1 MFEAVVRIY
10 GHGHGDRSETAA
22 TGVLALTVKVVPPS
36 YTEENPERKE
46 RSMTR
51 LAWGVFFGCLC
62 LSNHLIVFA
71 GGTALEPGD
80 QFFLRQASKG
90 GLLEVRLAE
99 LAAERAAN
107 PAIQDVA
114 AKLLEDH
121 RRANER
127 LKAFAEQQHVMLPT
141 ELGKHQEDVD
151 RLAQLSGPDFGKAY
165 LKEMVDHHEQAVAT
179 FQRQAEEGADP
190 HIRAWAGQLVTTLRT
205 HLHMVQEIAEKL
217 SVQTEDL
224 SLRPQQVGPV
234 RPVPR

>member
-1 MFEAVVRIY
+1 
-10 GHGHGDRSETAA
+10 
-22 TGVLALTVKVVPPS
+22 
-36 YTEENPERKE
+36 
-46 RSMTR
+46 MTR
-51 LAWGVFFGCLC
+51 LAWYLFSGFLC
-62 LSNHLIVFA
+62 LGGHLVAFA
-71 GGTALEPGD
+71 DEAALEPGD

-99 LAAERAAN
+99 LAAERVVT

-127 LKAFAEQQHVMLPT
+127 LKAFADRQRLALPT
-141 ELGKHQEDVD
+141 ELGKHQLDVD

-165 LKEMVDHHEQAVAT
+165 LKEMIEHHEQAVAT

-190 HIRAWAGQLVTTLRT
+190 HIRAWAMELVTTLRD
-205 HLHMVQEIAEKL
+205 HLRMAQGIAEKL
-217 SVQTEDL
+217 SVDTEDL

>member
-1 MFEAVVRIY
+1 
-10 GHGHGDRSETAA
+10 
-22 TGVLALTVKVVPPS
+22 
-36 YTEENPERKE
+36 
-46 RSMTR
+46 MTR
-51 LAWGVFFGCLC
+51 FAWYVFFGCLC
-62 LSNHLIVFA
+62 LGNQLLVFA
-71 GGTALEPGD
+71 DEAALEPGD

-107 PAIQDVA
+107 PAIQDAA

-121 RRANER
+121 RQANER
-127 LKAFAEQQHVMLPT
+127 LKAFADRQNVTLPT

-165 LKEMVDHHEQAVAT
+165 LKEMVEHHQQAVAT
-179 FQRQAEEGADP
+179 FQREAEEGANP
-190 HIRAWAGQLVTTLRT
+190 HIRAWAAQLVTTLRD
-205 HLHMVQEIAEKL
+205 HLHMVQGIAEKL

-234 RPVPR
+234 RPAPR

>member
-1 MFEAVVRIY
+1 
-10 GHGHGDRSETAA
+10 
-22 TGVLALTVKVVPPS
+22 
-36 YTEENPERKE
+36 
-46 RSMTR
+46 MTR
-51 LAWGVFFGCLC
+51 LAWCLFLGFLC
-62 LSNHLIVFA
+62 LGGHLVVFA
-71 GGTALEPGD
+71 DEAALEPGD

-99 LAAERAAN
+99 LAAERSVN

-127 LKAFAEQQHVMLPT
+127 LKAFADRQQLALPT
-141 ELGKHQEDVD
+141 ELGKHQVDVD

-165 LKEMVDHHEQAVAT
+165 LKEMIEHHDQAVAT

-190 HIRAWAGQLVTTLRT
+190 HIRAWATELVTTLRD
-205 HLHMVQEIAEKL
+205 HLRMVQGIAEKL
-217 SVQTEDL
+217 SVDTEDL